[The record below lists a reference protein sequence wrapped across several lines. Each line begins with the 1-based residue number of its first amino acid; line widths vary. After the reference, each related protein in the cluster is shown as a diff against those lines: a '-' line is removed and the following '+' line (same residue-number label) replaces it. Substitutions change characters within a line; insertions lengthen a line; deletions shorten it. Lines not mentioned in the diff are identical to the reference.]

1 MQNHL
6 TTEALAEALGI
17 KAQTLRANLCRNGH
31 YFGIRPVKTPNRF
44 LLWPADAVERLTT
57 GRPIT
62 AAASEGPRH
71 D

>member
-57 GRPIT
+57 GQAIT
-62 AAASEGPRH
+62 TGKVA
-71 D
+71 